1 LALALEAFINELL
14 SFAKDAKQAG
24 STEAFWDELIDSINE
39 SDSNKKS
46 TCEKFM
52 LASRALGNGFERG
65 ENPYQDFA
73 DLLGL
78 CNCLVHL
85 KPKELIETEDN
96 GEIRISWKRS
106 DCTPSE

>member
-1 LALALEAFINELL
+1 
-14 SFAKDAKQAG
+14 
-24 STEAFWDELIDSINE
+24 
-39 SDSNKKS
+39 
-46 TCEKFM
+46 M

-96 GEIRISWKRS
+96 GEIRFHGRGLIARLRS
-106 DCTPSE
+106 KSILQKNT